1 MFSSLF
7 LQFRYATCF
16 DYVCMVVGTISALLA
31 GASLPLMFIIFGDL
45 TESFVGYGKF
55 SACFANYTICNE
67 MYGTNFTSFE

>member
-1 MFSSLF
+1 
-7 LQFRYATCF
+7 
-16 DYVCMVVGTISALLA
+16 MVVGTISALLA

-55 SACFANYTICNE
+55 SECFANYTICNE